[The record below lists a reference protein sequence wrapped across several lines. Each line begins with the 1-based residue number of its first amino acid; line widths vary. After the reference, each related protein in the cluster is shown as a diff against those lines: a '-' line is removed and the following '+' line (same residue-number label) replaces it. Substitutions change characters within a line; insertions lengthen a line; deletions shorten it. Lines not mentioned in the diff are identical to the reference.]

1 MVFEPKFLLFLKLLL
16 LMIRIHQHNSK
27 KPQEAQRVKSHSPC
41 WQCPCVNTA
50 FVALFSVREEKRMIL
65 WQQNLSPPVAH
76 KLCGISW
83 LLAVRSVAKFNI
95 KAQGL
100 LELQELL
107 YS

>member
-1 MVFEPKFLLFLKLLL
+1 
-16 LMIRIHQHNSK
+16 
-27 KPQEAQRVKSHSPC
+27 
-41 WQCPCVNTA
+41 
-50 FVALFSVREEKRMIL
+50 MIL

-76 KLCGISW
+76 KLHGSSW

-100 LELQELL
+100 LQLQELL